1 MPAAA
6 QLNVEGVKM
15 AVGGDLETGYS
26 GELSNQI
33 GTPSTHGLGI
43 GGTANVAGSYYS
55 PNFLSFNV
63 QPYYTRA
70 QSNADSASI
79 FDNGGYTGTVSLFS
93 GSHFPGSV
101 SFSQVWDATGMYGI
115 PGATGLTTR
124 DSSRT
129 FAVGWNEIVPGLP
142 SISVSFLRGSAT
154 SSLLGS
160 DAQNDVKTDSF
171 GVNSSYLVK
180 GFNLGAGYTH
190 QVSDANSLG
199 ILGSGEDEITNTAT
213 NAYSVNLGHKLPL
226 NGGFGVG
233 FVRTDYDSSLSGLT
247 TGTNN
252 GVTDNANANLSL
264 EVWRLPVTATA
275 TYTDNV
281 YGSIEEQII
290 ASGGSLLLNNASPE
304 SRALLVNVTTG
315 YRILPHVFVNGYV
328 NRQELWLGGT
338 SFGLTQLGAN
348 VNFNMGGRFQGFTA
362 TVGMNDSANKQGNWG
377 RAGGECELQ
386 PGHWPLGT
394 GSELRLRPERA
405 NPASD
410 LPDFEHELY
419 RTSPAPA
426 SGRLY
431 LDGGSGRRGA
441 PPLNRSLAI
450 RAIPRAPAAACPGTD
465 ARWAEIGRNPTEVR
479 CSLPTGWWWSRCRSF
494 PTIWCF
500 STVRARASVSA
511 RPRCGL
517 CRSARPGARR
527 TAARWAKG
535 RAH

>member
-1 MPAAA
+1 M
-6 QLNVEGVKM
+6 
-15 AVGGDLETGYS
+15 
-26 GELSNQI
+26 
-33 GTPSTHGLGI
+33 
-43 GGTANVAGSYYS
+43 
-55 PNFLSFNV
+55 
-63 QPYYTRA
+63 
-70 QSNADSASI
+70 
-79 FDNGGYTGTVSLFS
+79 
-93 GSHFPGSV
+93 
-101 SFSQVWDATGMYGI
+101 
-115 PGATGLTTR
+115 
-124 DSSRT
+124 
-129 FAVGWNEIVPGLP
+129 
-142 SISVSFLRGSAT
+142 
-154 SSLLGS
+154 GS

-264 EVWRLPVTATA
+264 QVWRLPVTATA

-362 TVGMNDSANKQGNWG
+362 TVGMNDSANKQGNMGAGLVANVNYNRDIG
-377 RAGGECELQ
+377 RWEL
-386 PGHWPLGT
+386 G
-394 GSELRLRPERA
+394 
-405 NPASD
+405 ASYGYD
-410 LPDFEHELY
+410 QNVQTL
-419 RTSPAPA
+419 
-426 SGRLY
+426 
-431 LDGGSGRRGA
+431 
-441 PPLNRSLAI
+441 LAI
-450 RAIPRAPAAACPGTD
+450 YQTSSMNYTGRVLRRLPGGFT
-465 ARWAEIGRNPTEVR
+465 WTVGVGGGRTAFEQIAGNQSNSESASSSVSWHR
-479 CSLPTGWWWSRCRSF
+479 CSLGGNWSQSDGSSVLTPNGLVVVPVPIVSNNLVLFNGKSEGVSFGASPLRALSFSAAWSKANSSTLGQSVGALNSINETQLITGLLTYRFRKLNF
-494 PTIWCF
+494 N
-500 STVRARASVSA
+500 ASVVQFRQSISA
-511 RPRCGL
+511 SGTLPSSVTSYYFGV
-517 CRSARPGARR
+517 S
-527 TAARWAKG
+527 RWFKVF
-535 RAH
+535 